1 MNKNICS
8 LPLTMMLVFT
18 AHLFAQ
24 PGGNYMPITVE
35 SEITGVQPMTGI
47 VFWTTSPNN
56 ETDAIS
62 LEYSYMLFNEIVT
75 DSGDYNWDKVEQKL
89 DAVAGRMH
97 QAIFR
102 FRYTYPGQQTSVPEY
117 IKNLP
122 DYEETMGKS
131 EGRDTWFPDWTHP
144 ELERFTLE
152 FYSKFAERY
161 DQDPRLAFIEVGFG
175 LWAEYHIYDGPFI
188 LGKTF
193 PSKAFQETFFYHLQS
208 VFLHTPWCISIDAA
222 DDTYSPFEEKPELK
236 EIRFGLFD
244 DSFMHEK
251 HSTYPE
257 EYNMS
262 GWKFFGEERFKT
274 SPAGGEFSY
283 YTDYDQ
289 QHVLD
294 PGGPYGRSFEDFAAQ
309 YHITFMIG
317 NDQPEYQTMDR
328 IREAGMAT
336 GYEFGIVSFQASPDS
351 SIVTVKNYGIAPFYH
366 DAFVTVNG
374 VRAGESLKNLAPGEE
389 KTFDI
394 ASGGDDPVLTI
405 ESDRLVPGQQIGF
418 WGTDYTGTNRSGPA
432 DDLGMKMI
440 HERDRIHL
448 FLPDEE
454 LSQWLLYDLSGRII
468 LVEKDVSRV
477 TIGPLFPGIYLL
489 LIRNRKG
496 IASRKIS
503 M

>member
-1 MNKNICS
+1 MKRLNLS
-8 LPLTMMLVFT
+8 LAIIVVF
-18 AHLFAQ
+18 AVNLFSQ
-24 PGGNYMPITVE
+24 PGENYRSITVE

-47 VFWTTSPNN
+47 VFWTTSPDN

-62 LEYSYMLFNEIVT
+62 LEYSYMLFNDIVT
-75 DSGDYNWDKVEQKL
+75 DSGEYHWDKVEQKL

-102 FRYTYPGQQTSVPEY
+102 FRYTYPGRQTSVPEY

-122 DYEETMGKS
+122 DYEETVGKS

-175 LWAEYHIYDGPFI
+175 LWGEYHIYDGPFI
-188 LGKTF
+188 LGGTF

-222 DDTYSPFEEKPELK
+222 DNTYSPFEEKPELK

-251 HSTYPE
+251 HSTYPG

-262 GWKFFGEERFKT
+262 GWKFFGEERFKM

-294 PGGPYGRSFEDFAAQ
+294 AGGPYGRSFEDFAAQ
-309 YHITFMIG
+309 YHITFIIG
-317 NDQPEYQTMDR
+317 NDQPEYQTIER
-328 IREAGMAT
+328 IRQAGMAT
-336 GYEFGIVSFQASPDS
+336 GYRFGIVSFYASSDS

-374 VRAGESLKNLAPGEE
+374 VRAGESLKYLGPGEE
-389 KTFDI
+389 KTFYI
-394 ASGGDDPVLTI
+394 ASGGDDPVVTI

-418 WGTDYTGTNRSGPA
+418 WGTTYTGIDRSAPE
-432 DDLGMKMI
+432 DNLGLKMI
-440 HERDRIHL
+440 RDRDRIHL
-448 FLPDEE
+448 SLPDGEP
-454 LSQWLLYDLSGRII
+454 SQWILYDLSGKII
-468 LVEKDVSRV
+468 LAEKDVSRL
-477 TIGPLFPGIYLL
+477 TIGPLLPSIYLL
-489 LIRNRKG
+489 VIRNSKG
-496 IASRKIS
+496 TASRKIS
-503 M
+503 I